1 MSFNV
6 TAMAASQSCNT
17 SMPENFRNIYG
28 NIVSIGKGIALIAM
42 RFVVA
47 QVQQFVG
54 FFLHLFFRKQKTLE
68 SVWRTKRSQFL
79 NLQAL
84 CLLRRSFF
92 LWFTN
97 KSKIATAHKR
107 IAKET
112 NFCDGL
118 VN

>member
-1 MSFNV
+1 
-6 TAMAASQSCNT
+6 MAASQSCNT
-17 SMPENFRNIYG
+17 SMPENFRNIYR

-54 FFLHLFFRKQKTLE
+54 FFLHIFLSKQKTLE

-92 LWFTN
+92 LWFTD
-97 KSKIATAHKR
+97 KSKIATAYKR